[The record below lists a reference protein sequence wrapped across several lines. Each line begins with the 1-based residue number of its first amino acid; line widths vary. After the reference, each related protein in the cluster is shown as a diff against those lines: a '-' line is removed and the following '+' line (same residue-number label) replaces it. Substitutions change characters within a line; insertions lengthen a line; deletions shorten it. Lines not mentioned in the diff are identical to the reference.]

1 MKRLGVYACMVVS
14 LVGMLGGFFAP
25 EKTHAQTT
33 GTAKTLAQYEA
44 QGKALFD
51 AQLLALNNKRADP
64 AATSSFPTT
73 ITVVDAL
80 IQSVTK
86 ASGIFSTSING
97 GGSDLA
103 ILYRNALIAAKNSIS
118 EDQRLNPQALRTP
131 YATNVISAFTR
142 QLEAA
147 AFDPSKT
154 DALIAGGYTPTQA
167 QLLSVDLKNARAAAV
182 TGATEAKKPE
192 TKKCSVLGTDALIG
206 CIDQAV
212 TWIIKNTIL
221 QIGGFFVWLTANMF
235 NYAVKIGILQFAKW
249 APDQLYPIWLIV
261 RQIISLFIVFIGLY
275 LGLMYILGKDEK
287 FQKYIPWVIMFALFV
302 NFSYPL
308 VRTAIDIS
316 NIVSLK
322 IYASAVGPGAL
333 DENPTNTAGA
343 QILDKLGLQGLLM
356 SATATKDGDG
366 GLLGSI
372 DSIPGALLA
381 VIYVFYAG
389 YIFFMVT
396 ALIVMRT
403 AALVFLIVASPLL
416 LVDSVLPMLGDK
428 AKDLRKIF
436 FEQLAVGPIF
446 MIMMALTLK
455 FLDVFKST
463 GQLGSGSISGTM
475 GAGGMSTVVVFF
487 NILMMLIMLW
497 IMLKVTKDS
506 AGSLGKYA
514 TDAFGKVGGFATG
527 AAVSGAL
534 AGSGFLARKGI
545 GGLAAKARDSKWVTN
560 NQDSF
565 IGRRAY
571 NLSNSVASS
580 TFDLRNTAVAQKYAG
595 KLGISSGM
603 GAGTKMGYDEES
615 KATLEKRT
623 KEALARSARIKTHHE
638 RDVYKDK
645 LDEKGNVVYEDVK
658 DANGNVVKRVKA
670 QELVHRKGDINAEGW
685 EAKNKLMA
693 SGGGT
698 TFFRSKEQTQKVR
711 EAMAKDEEEKAAKR
725 IAENK
730 ANSAADIAT
739 YRGINGSEELPDGT
753 VLTAKQSKARFLAGL
768 EKELDDLK
776 KTDPT
781 MQGNQAQSLLQSIQS
796 IKKTEAA
803 ENAAFDKQVKY
814 VLSNYM
820 NKTGAD
826 KENYLSNQT
835 QEVHEAVKAL
845 AAEQIAAKDA
855 VKNGPLDLDLSD
867 PVDKKASALAA
878 ASALSGQVQAV
889 LADKPQ
895 NGAVPIYSNAVDVP
909 LGSTNDSA
917 IAAASA
923 LSGQV
928 QAVLADKPQNGAA
941 ELPGAFNV
949 AQIGNMD
956 FAAMRAAKLKRNAQ
970 IANREM
976 EGNASTFTTQVPGT
990 PTPPSGPQPSAANQP
1005 NINNAAAW
1013 AGKGDTNV
1021 PTYMRK
1027 NVAEAPEEQAA

>member
-1 MKRLGVYACMVVS
+1 MTNAVGTVGSYAVGAATGGVAA
-14 LVGMLGGFFAP
+14 G
-25 EKTHAQTT
+25 T
-33 GTAKTLAQYEA
+33 G
-44 QGKALFD
+44 
-51 AQLLALNNKRADP
+51 LLAR
-64 AATSSFPTT
+64 
-73 ITVVDAL
+73 
-80 IQSVTK
+80 
-86 ASGIFSTSING
+86 
-97 GGSDLA
+97 
-103 ILYRNALIAAKNSIS
+103 R
-118 EDQRLNPQALRTP
+118 
-131 YATNVISAFTR
+131 
-142 QLEAA
+142 
-147 AFDPSKT
+147 
-154 DALIAGGYTPTQA
+154 
-167 QLLSVDLKNARAAAV
+167 
-182 TGATEAKKPE
+182 
-192 TKKCSVLGTDALIG
+192 
-206 CIDQAV
+206 
-212 TWIIKNTIL
+212 
-221 QIGGFFVWLTANMF
+221 
-235 NYAVKIGILQFAKW
+235 
-249 APDQLYPIWLIV
+249 
-261 RQIISLFIVFIGLY
+261 
-275 LGLMYILGKDEK
+275 
-287 FQKYIPWVIMFALFV
+287 
-302 NFSYPL
+302 
-308 VRTAIDIS
+308 
-316 NIVSLK
+316 
-322 IYASAVGPGAL
+322 
-333 DENPTNTAGA
+333 
-343 QILDKLGLQGLLM
+343 
-356 SATATKDGDG
+356 
-366 GLLGSI
+366 
-372 DSIPGALLA
+372 
-381 VIYVFYAG
+381 
-389 YIFFMVT
+389 
-396 ALIVMRT
+396 
-403 AALVFLIVASPLL
+403 
-416 LVDSVLPMLGDK
+416 
-428 AKDLRKIF
+428 
-436 FEQLAVGPIF
+436 
-446 MIMMALTLK
+446 
-455 FLDVFKST
+455 
-463 GQLGSGSISGTM
+463 
-475 GAGGMSTVVVFF
+475 
-487 NILMMLIMLW
+487 
-497 IMLKVTKDS
+497 
-506 AGSLGKYA
+506 SLGA
-514 TDAFGKVGGFATG
+514 
-527 AAVSGAL
+527 
-534 AGSGFLARKGI
+534 I
-545 GGLAAKARDSKWVTN
+545 AAKARDSKWVTN

-803 ENAAFDKQVKY
+803 ENAVFDKQVKY

-1021 PTYMRK
+1021 PAYMRK
-1027 NVAEAPEEQAA
+1027 NAAEAPEEQAA